1 MRFKPNNRG
10 FYDVRRMPKLIE
22 LLEEKAEKVAAEAN
36 SNLRDPEGYAGV
48 EHFMTGSRQGARR
61 PQGRWRTSV
70 FTATE
75 YAKRADAKHNLLI
88 KALY

>member
-1 MRFKPNNRG
+1 MKFKVNKKG
-10 FYDVRRMPKLIE
+10 FYDVRRMPRLVD

-36 SNLRDPEGYAGV
+36 SSLRNPGEAENYR
-48 EHFMTGSRQGARR
+48 TGSRQGARR

-75 YAKRADAKHNLLI
+75 YAKRADAKHNHLL

>member
-1 MRFKPNNRG
+1 VKFKANNKG
-10 FYDVRRMPKLIE
+10 FYDVRRMPKLVD
-22 LLEEKAEKVAAEAN
+22 LLEEKAEKIAAEAN
-36 SNLRDPEGYAGV
+36 SNLSNPGDHYR
-48 EHFMTGSRQGARR
+48 TGSRQGARR

-75 YAKRADAKHNLLI
+75 YAKRADAKHNLLL